1 MEQTT
6 YYVDQKAAP
15 GGDGSREHPFSAIQ
29 GAADIARA
37 GSLILVAPGVYREWV
52 NPIFGGT
59 EECPIVYRSQE
70 PGKAI
75 ITGAEVVE
83 NWQIYSGNTWR
94 AVLPNTMFGSYNP
107 YVQQVI
113 GDWYYGSRILHTGE
127 VYLDADS
134 LYEAQTLEE
143 VLRGEVWPGAWDCQS
158 GENLT
163 ACRWYAQVDETH
175 TLVYANFGGRDP
187 RNHHIEINVR
197 RNCFFPAK
205 TGRSYIT
212 LDGFT
217 VCRSACTWAPPTAF
231 QDGMIG
237 THWSKGWIIE
247 NCEIYQARCSGIS
260 VGKYLQ
266 PGNENKWANHSK
278 KSGTQNERDV
288 ICRAVNEGWDKATVG
303 SHTIRGCNIHDCGQ
317 TGIVGHLGGAFSLIE
332 NNHIHHINNK
342 QELDGAEIGGIKLH
356 AAIDTVIRRNHIHH
370 CTRGLWL
377 DWQAQGTRVTQNLFH
392 HNTPPDGT
400 KILYHLEM
408 GEDIFVEVSHGPTLV
423 DNNLLLSDYAC
434 RLSTQGV
441 AMVHNLI
448 AGSFTKIGTGTD
460 NGGLPRYTP
469 YHEPHGTKINGFMT
483 FLHGDMRFFNNIFI
497 QQRIRYCFDEDM
509 EPLNIHLNKETGT
522 FVYNDYPNPEEYE
535 ALFADGNLF
544 CYDRYYTHL
553 PVTTQGNVFC
563 NGAKP
568 CRTEQDYAVAEEPVS
583 FLLEQREDGWYF
595 TFTGK
600 LPDCATELIDTEK
613 MGEAFE
619 PEQRFEAPDGTDI
632 RIDRDYFDVPMAEH
646 PVPGCFAS
654 IPETPVKVW

>member
-1 MEQTT
+1 
-6 YYVDQKAAP
+6 
-15 GGDGSREHPFSAIQ
+15 
-29 GAADIARA
+29 
-37 GSLILVAPGVYREWV
+37 
-52 NPIFGGT
+52 
-59 EECPIVYRSQE
+59 
-70 PGKAI
+70 
-75 ITGAEVVE
+75 
-83 NWQIYSGNTWR
+83 
-94 AVLPNTMFGSYNP
+94 
-107 YVQQVI
+107 
-113 GDWYYGSRILHTGE
+113 
-127 VYLDADS
+127 
-134 LYEAQTLEE
+134 
-143 VLRGEVWPGAWDCQS
+143 
-158 GENLT
+158 
-163 ACRWYAQVDETH
+163 
-175 TLVYANFGGRDP
+175 
-187 RNHHIEINVR
+187 
-197 RNCFFPAK
+197 
-205 TGRSYIT
+205 
-212 LDGFT
+212 
-217 VCRSACTWAPPTAF
+217 
-231 QDGMIG
+231 
-237 THWSKGWIIE
+237 
-247 NCEIYQARCSGIS
+247 
-260 VGKYLQ
+260 
-266 PGNENKWANHSK
+266 
-278 KSGTQNERDV
+278 
-288 ICRAVNEGWDKATVG
+288 
-303 SHTIRGCNIHDCGQ
+303 
-317 TGIVGHLGGAFSLIE
+317 
-332 NNHIHHINNK
+332 
-342 QELDGAEIGGIKLH
+342 
-356 AAIDTVIRRNHIHH
+356 
-370 CTRGLWL
+370 
-377 DWQAQGTRVTQNLFH
+377 
-392 HNTPPDGT
+392 
-400 KILYHLEM
+400 M

-448 AGSFTKIGTGTD
+448 AGSFTKVGTGTD

-509 EPLNIHLNKETGT
+509 EPLNIHLNKENGT

-646 PVPGCFAS
+646 PVPGCFAEELFIIS
-654 IPETPVKVW
+654 KLMGDLHGDLLQNRRILLDVLVGELGKGGIDADGSLDPAGVVQNGHRKAAGSQFAFFVVNGVALLGDPLQFLPQSTQGADGVLGIPVERI